1 MIIIKD
7 RRASDTK
14 STDAAAREEG
24 ESIDFERLSLEEAQN
39 EANCRKSVLRCL
51 TLITVAG
58 LVLAAIAFFSLAGV
72 WLVHLVAPE
81 HSSWLWLSAHQ
92 FTLIQTGLLSSV
104 VSVSASG
111 GLRKVLSAKA

>member
-1 MIIIKD
+1 MITIKD
-7 RRASDTK
+7 RRAKDTK

-24 ESIDFERLSLEEAQN
+24 ESIDFERLSFQEAQN
-39 EANCRKSVLRCL
+39 QANCRKSVLRCL

-58 LVLAAIAFFSLAGV
+58 LVLAAVVFFGLAGV

-92 FTLIQTGLLSSV
+92 FTLIQTGLFSSV

-111 GLRKVLSAKA
+111 CLKKVLNAK